1 MFLNANAEPLEP
13 VELVLSAELL
23 TLWIMP
29 LLIPEPVDFALT
41 FDLRILQVFTF
52 DHVDFV
58 GAELF

>member
-23 TLWIMP
+23 SLWIMP

-41 FDLRILQVFTF
+41 FDLRIMQVFNF
-52 DHVDFV
+52 
-58 GAELF
+58 